1 MIRSKPMKVWW
12 PVIALLFLCSL
23 GASAQEGGLPYPPKM
38 RDARVEVYKTIGDV
52 KLNLYMFNPPE
63 STPAARRAAI
73 VFFFGGAWRG
83 GSPAQFEAQCRH
95 LASLGMVAITVDYRV
110 SSRHHS
116 TIADS
121 VRDAKSAIRFVRD
134 NALRLGIDPQRIA
147 AGGGSAGGHIAAA
160 AGVIPGLDEPSE
172 NQAIS
177 SIPNALVLFNPV
189 VLLAPVAGDKELTQ
203 VVTQLRELPPLAPKP
218 GDQGPLQGVDLASVS
233 PWHHVSKNDPPTI
246 ILHGRA
252 DTTVPY
258 LTVEAF
264 AKKMRA
270 FGNRCELAGF
280 DGQNHGFFN
289 YRPDG
294 NKYYDETLG
303 KAEDFLASL
312 GYLKTN

>member
-1 MIRSKPMKVWW
+1 MKVWW
-12 PVIALLFLCSL
+12 LLIALLFLYSL

-73 VFFFGGAWRG
+73 VFFFGGAWRF

-95 LASLGMVAITVDYRV
+95 LASLGIVAITVDYRV

-160 AGVIPGLDEPSE
+160 AGVIPGLDEPGE

-203 VVTQLRELPPLAPKP
+203 VAKQLRELPPLAPKP
-218 GDQGPLQGVDLASVS
+218 EDQGPLEGVDLASVS
-233 PWHHVSKNDPPTI
+233 PWHHVSKNDPPMI
-246 ILHGRA
+246 ILHGKA
-252 DTTVPY
+252 DTMVPY

-270 FGNRCELAGF
+270 LGNRCELAGF

-303 KAEDFLASL
+303 KVEEFLASL
-312 GYLKTN
+312 GYLKIN